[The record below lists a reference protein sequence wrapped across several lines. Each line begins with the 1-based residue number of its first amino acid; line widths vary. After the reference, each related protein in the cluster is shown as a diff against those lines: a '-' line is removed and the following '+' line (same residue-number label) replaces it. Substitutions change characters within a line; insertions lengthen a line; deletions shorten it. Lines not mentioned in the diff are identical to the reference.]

1 MILIYLV
8 PILTTILRTHVSPI
22 HSSTF
27 NLDNLLTPSFRN
39 GSSSNS
45 QNISL
50 PDGVVHSHDFRLISS
65 SLAVKGDHQTFL
77 RYLDGN
83 RDERNLVTEESK
95 IHQSYEVHSLFHL
108 QNASLSVQRVV
119 MDLSSVSANQDVK
132 CAMLASSTVHISF
145 CQFFWT
151 AVNSIFVLRSNSP
164 SAQIS
169 SSITLTWCTL
179 KNAVGHLTPI
189 VDEMRKNSSSD
200 AFDLNI
206 VGTTIANMKVV
217 GADGVCVSQTNHHNN
232 IRSFEGIST
241 SVSEMQILNVSSLP
255 GEVKAASSLFSQR
268 MVGCAVWGSNNHLS
282 GSVLRDVNGGGSFLC
297 SNSTFDWCHTT
308 SSERPSISPSPST
321 TIASHSFPTIRSI
334 SNQNELEDDPY
345 TEKTFDGVDRL
356 NITAAAVTFT
366 KCQFT
371 NMHYTATSSSQSLA
385 GGSALY
391 FYSSSNAVSLV
402 SCSFSKCSV
411 TSSARVYGGCVFMY
425 NLRTA
430 TNTVD
435 ACTFADWYP
444 SATNKD
450 RQYGGGLG
458 MYYTSAPLLLT
469 NTNFSLSGET
479 ENTNHG
485 GFVSFYL
492 TTNTQSTTIS
502 QCRFLGDTRTTGTLF
517 FISSDRVPAA
527 YLSVTDSQFLET
539 YSSLY
544 IGSVILTESSQF
556 TRNELTYTELSIFG
570 ISSEVHPQV
579 IVDNKLDHCSI
590 DCTSNDQVH
599 FSELSFTGKSD
610 ASDPCINIYRAMCVV
625 FHKCSFTDCSPS
637 KNQYSVFYS
646 YQVKSLVVDSCSF
659 TRCTGGSSAVLL
671 SQSYA
676 FFHFCS
682 FTNLTGRDCTFMTLS
697 SNYAS
702 FFEGCRFDLQT
713 STLMDISVV
722 NTDYTFLSNTAV
734 VGCTS
739 NRKMY
744 YRDAKSSKAELKAVT
759 VIAVEA
765 SKNEMRVGT
774 WPAESEDDTEQQIP
788 TFSSLSEALAE
799 LPTPPKDTF
808 ITLSYGNFTE
818 PSLLEISQLVEI
830 VGSALNISNVRSTKL
845 TTSGFVSKAN
855 GKLTLR
861 SLRLV
866 PSSPSSVLA
875 STEDSGCL
883 NLLNVVV
890 QDLSSHS
897 ACLLQFEAGS
907 SEIRHSYFTNI
918 KSAESLICVSGT
930 SSLAIT
936 NTLFSSIKRNSPAPS
951 SVESIQ
957 CASCIEGKTSGTVKV
972 IHCRFGA
979 CTTSGRA
986 GAIDLEK
993 NDATSAVEMSYCCFD
1008 QNTAGPSVLNAS
1020 KGDDVVL
1027 NSFAAYKT
1035 RLDYSTIQSFPSLH
1049 SFLIDSEHPIVPPP
1063 AFLNVEAGSNS
1074 ALTWTY
1080 RTSNL
1085 DKSFLSTYTL
1095 QFLLE
1100 TRLQNN
1106 VNTQIRT
1113 NTPIPQSMS
1122 PFVSRNSTVQV
1133 SLNDNTRS
1141 ILTVTQKDV
1150 VFITLQNATLSFKYL
1165 QFAFQQLTVPAFQC
1179 DKDSSIL
1186 FESTRLK
1193 LNNPILTAPF
1203 VESVGPL
1210 VFVKSQVFIQAIT
1223 LDNTPFVRLIRAWN
1237 DGTLEYTSNTPLLAG
1252 ALNTPFIICENVK
1265 NVTIQS
1271 LKINS
1276 SFVNSASFVSA
1287 TDSTITIKYNNIQ
1300 TLKSTAKGGFLF
1312 LMNGSVK
1319 FDSGAANSSSA
1330 TQGGVVYSERSKVS
1344 INDGTYSNCQAEE
1357 GGVAFVVSST
1367 LYVYGASFVSNSAK
1381 TGGVFWFDFG
1391 TNLTASLTSRHSNH
1405 TSSTATHVDENGVG
1419 CGKGGAIFVKGTTTS
1434 KTPLD
1439 LLRSHFDGNTAAFGN
1454 DVFVEESVLGTTGPN
1469 LLKDCLGD
1477 SHSRVPHLEIS
1488 TANLN
1493 ESEFF
1498 RISDFIPFPT
1508 MQIELSTSTAK
1519 AAACKWSFKPY
1530 CKTIQQALE
1539 FLQST
1544 APNGSL
1550 FQRHCVQRNSSMTT
1564 EPVVLDQHDLHYSGE
1579 TAIITNPFALSLS
1592 AVEGVVFTIDDESR
1606 LTVERIE
1613 FSLTSS
1619 HQVVLVNSKDGRV
1632 VINNCFVKT
1641 ESDTTTSKTPISS
1654 NGDSLIMNTVS
1665 FSPTLTSSL
1674 AALSAPL
1681 VRFAPKA
1688 SEEGQLGSGTFKAT
1702 NTRLTNLTFE
1712 GTTMIELIT
1721 TGDVTFSTPN
1731 IVNVNSDQQE
1741 GIFLTLKGQNFKTQL
1756 KPEQWDN
1763 NLKTTAHLT
1772 SLLGEDVLM
1781 DEDDKWREG
1790 SLVYWLVSPSIVIQV
1805 GAEENAVDHPN
1816 CGSDTF
1822 KCSILNAAF
1831 RSAILNN
1838 LPTLTLLTSTTL
1850 SSELLATSSLLIKS
1864 SSETQEIVFDESG
1877 LIKVANLALKLSF
1890 ESIIFTAAQT
1900 CQSGTL
1906 FVIEEGEFSFSSC
1919 VIGATSSETALVLPA
1934 STTTLIEVKASGTL
1948 TLIDTLIQHIDFS
1961 HAALGTAIR
1970 LHLGATVSSSGT
1982 KPISHLIESSW
1993 KPRAGWGPTLTNS
2006 PRFSKDEIDEF
2017 GVIDEND
2024 QADELIYSWYPYDGT
2039 TMHLH
2044 SEGGSHAKCGVSAL
2058 PCSSL
2063 SGKVEV
2069 VGDGEAIVIC
2079 SALTETVGFVSTK
2092 NLSVK
2097 SSDDARQVISVSC
2110 STIFTSRDSS
2120 LSFTDLTF
2128 VPLPQS
2134 SSQNAETLERG
2145 DSLFVVESGS
2155 IELAECTLSSFVLAN
2170 QPLIAYTSGLL
2181 SLESCEISSITRS
2194 TGNGTVLEI
2203 AMKASHSISLND
2215 VTFSS
2220 MTSSKESALL
2230 AFSFPTLDESD
2241 PTPHFDFNL
2250 TNLRFVEMNKNEDD
2264 ESCFVSFVGSRLG
2277 DWISEGDPRF
2287 EGSYSKTTPL
2297 NHLWSFDVF
2306 HQLPASLLFYLL
2318 PSEGP
2323 VGVSVSGFSISNC
2336 GSNSVWCPTISQ
2348 SLGRLTPQKTN
2359 RIVVVDEID
2368 LSTTISLPNDVIF
2381 SGNNSKTLCTCVV
2394 GEVGSFETTGVNVVS
2409 ITVLDISLPLSQ
2421 SAAAVIVH
2429 SSDKLT
2435 LSHLRVSSERK
2446 SSAVFLRMT
2455 TGTTEMSNIEIHSSM
2470 EPHSV
2475 FFSILGGSV
2484 NISLLTIETAIPE
2497 NTTVVKMEGGN
2508 LSLTGMT
2515 LSTTEKIEGQLFSIA
2530 HSRFTL
2536 TDVKIANHNFSCPL
2550 FTFSDFGESTIHNMN
2565 VSGCSGSTLLTAK
2578 DGDELTLRFS
2588 DFSSI
2593 STSSTFNEAE
2603 TSDLCG
2609 WETSLIEVTNTAA
2622 HFHQSEFT
2630 SIALGA
2636 VSISDAPLTLTTC
2649 TFSGNTP
2656 SNEQWPSLRRNI
2668 KCSDGSIKITGSG
2681 GGDGHTSQH
2690 HWIWTDECVVT
2701 KEDGTLHAT
2710 LFVPTLVAN
2719 KSTSTLDKKL
2729 KEYSVNVVGT
2739 TMIPCG
2745 LKLEVFE
2752 HSPAKSNE
2760 GHPIEFEISSL
2771 EPSKWTE
2778 TELSFV
2784 LPQSSLITLNEKLD
2798 HRCRLVYGD
2807 GQVTDSFSL
2816 NGKGKGNM
2824 SQAGVITSI
2833 VVPIV
2838 VVILVALILIIVIG
2852 VLCRR
2857 RKQKEKAA
2865 ERGNQELDT
2874 TDVVDVMKDEGDV
2887 QDSTIKP
2894 IFGSATGHLHNHS
2907 LLMVSNDK
2915 EQEQQSQVLDA
2926 TALVP
2931 FKPVEV
2937 MMCSGEFPIVT
2948 VDPRNT
2954 LFHRLHVEKQ
2964 QDLSK
2969 REIGVQLV
2977 NGLTQLIKEYPQSD
2991 FITRFSPHWILLD
3004 FNQNVSLRIGNNP
3017 NTLASA
3023 EGQSKANSTKNGED
3037 RRWNAPEQETK
3048 EGENENTKE
3057 EVAYDTNKA
3066 LVFRLGLV
3074 LWELETGLVPFGE
3087 LDAVN
3092 ASRQIKAGVMPLIH
3106 NWEDESL
3113 ADLVRECLSH
3123 SPNNRPSLSDVKSRL
3138 TLLNSHQPFE
3148 QPRHALPDQAPIA
3161 VSGQNSS

>member
-1 MILIYLV
+1 MAL
-8 PILTTILRTHVSPI
+8 
-22 HSSTF
+22 
-27 NLDNLLTPSFRN
+27 
-39 GSSSNS
+39 
-45 QNISL
+45 
-50 PDGVVHSHDFRLISS
+50 LISS
-65 SLAVKGDHQTFL
+65 SLVVKGEHQTTL

-83 RDERNLVTEESK
+83 RDERNLVAKESS
-95 IHQSYEVHSLFHL
+95 IHQSNGIACLFNL
-108 QNASLSVQRVV
+108 NNASLSVQRLVI
-119 MDLSSVSANQDVK
+119 DLSSESVNQDVK
-132 CAMLASSTVHISF
+132 CAVLAASTIHVSY
-145 CQFFWT
+145 CEFFWT
-151 AVNSIFVLRSNSP
+151 AANSIFVLRSNSP

-169 SSITLTWCTL
+169 SSITLAWCTL
-179 KNAVGHLTPI
+179 NNAVGHLTPI
-189 VDEMRKNSSSD
+189 VDDMRKNSSTD

-217 GADGVCVSQTNHHNN
+217 GADGVCVSQTNHRNN
-232 IRSFEGIST
+232 IPFFEGIST
-241 SVSEMQILNVSSLP
+241 SVSELRILNVSSLP
-255 GEVKAASSLFSQR
+255 GEVKEASSLFSQR
-268 MVGCAVWGSNNHLS
+268 MVGCAIWGSNNHLS

-308 SSERPSISPSPST
+308 SSERPSISPSPSP
-321 TIASHSFPTIRSI
+321 TIASHSFPTTPSI
-334 SNQNELEDDPY
+334 SNQNEPEDDPY

-391 FYSSSNAVSLV
+391 FFSSSNAVSLV

-425 NLRTA
+425 DLRTA

-469 NTNFSLSGET
+469 NSNFTLSGDT
-479 ENTNHG
+479 TNTNHG

-502 QCRFLGDTRTTGTLF
+502 KCRFLGDTRTTGTLF

-527 YLSVTDSQFLET
+527 FLSVTDSLFLET
-539 YSSLY
+539 NSSLN

-556 TRNELTYTELSIFG
+556 TRNEFTNTSIRIFG
-570 ISSEVHPQV
+570 MSSKVHPQV
-579 IVDNKLDHCSI
+579 LVDNKLDHCSI
-590 DCTSNDQVH
+590 DCSSNDQVH

-610 ASDPCINIYRAMCVV
+610 ARDPCVKVYNAMCVV
-625 FHKCSFTDCSPS
+625 FHKCSFTDCSPLN
-637 KNQYSVFYS
+637 NQYSIFNS
-646 YQVKSLVVDSCSF
+646 ERVKSLVVDSCSF
-659 TRCTGGSSAVLL
+659 TRCTGGSSVVLL
-671 SQSYA
+671 RESYA

-682 FTNLTGRDCTFMTLS
+682 FANLTGRDCTFMTLS

-702 FFEGCRFDLQT
+702 FFEGCRFDLQN
-713 STLMDISVV
+713 SYDYDIVVV
-722 NTDYTFLSNTAV
+722 NTDYTFLSSTTM

-774 WPAESEDDTEQQIP
+774 WPAESEEDPKQQIP
-788 TFSSLSEALAE
+788 TFSSLSEALAV

-818 PSLLEISQLVEI
+818 PSLIEMSQLVEI
-830 VGSALNISNVRSTKL
+830 VGFALNISDVRSTKL

-861 SLRLV
+861 SIRLV
-866 PSSPSSVLA
+866 PSSTSSVLA

-897 ACLLQFEAGS
+897 ACLLQFKAGS
-907 SEIRHSYFTNI
+907 SEIRHAYFTNI

-936 NTLFSSIKRNSPAPS
+936 NTLFSSIKRNSPTPA
-951 SVESIQ
+951 SVEDTQ

-972 IHCRFGA
+972 LHCRFGA

-986 GAIDLEK
+986 GTIDLERMEV
-993 NDATSAVEMSYCCFD
+993 TSAVEMSYCCFD
-1008 QNTAGPSVLNAS
+1008 RNFAGSAVPNAS

-1027 NSFAAYKT
+1027 KSFEAYKT

-1063 AFLNVEAGSNS
+1063 AFLNVGYGSDA

-1080 RTSNL
+1080 RTSWLNL
-1085 DKSFLSTYTL
+1085 TFLSTYTL

-1100 TRLQNN
+1100 TRCQNN
-1106 VNTQIRT
+1106 VNTQIRS

-1122 PFVSRNSTVQV
+1122 PFVSRNSTVEV
-1133 SLNDNTRS
+1133 SLNDQTRS
-1141 ILTVTQKDV
+1141 ILTVSQSGV

-1186 FESTRLK
+1186 FENTRLK
-1193 LNNPILTAPF
+1193 LNNPTLTAPF

-1210 VFVKSQVFIQAIT
+1210 VFVKYQTFNQPIT
-1223 LDNTPFVRLIRAWN
+1223 LDNTPFVRLVRAWN
-1237 DGTLEYTSNTPLLAG
+1237 DAKFEYTDSTPLLASS
-1252 ALNTPFIICENVK
+1252 LNTPFIICENVK
-1265 NVTIQS
+1265 NITLQS
-1271 LKINS
+1271 LTLNS

-1287 TDSTITIKYNNIQ
+1287 TDSTITIKYNKIQ

-1312 LMNGSVK
+1312 LENGSVAFK
-1319 FDSGAANSSSA
+1319 SGTANSSSA

-1344 INDGTYSNCQAEE
+1344 IDSGTYSNCQAEE
-1357 GGVAFVVSST
+1357 GGVAFVVSAT
-1367 LYVYGASFVSNSAK
+1367 LNVFGASFVSNSAK

-1391 TNLTASLTSRHSNH
+1391 TNLTASLTSRNSNH

-1508 MQIELSTSTAK
+1508 MQVELSTSTAK
-1519 AAACKWSFKPY
+1519 AAPCKWTFRPY

-1564 EPVVLDQHDLHYSGE
+1564 EPVVLDKHDLHYSGE

-1619 HQVVLVNSKDGRV
+1619 HQVVLVNSKGGRV
-1632 VINNCFVKT
+1632 VMNNCFVKS

-1721 TGDVTFSTPN
+1721 TGDVTFSAPN
-1731 IVNVNSDQQE
+1731 LVNVESDQQE
-1741 GIFLTLKGQNFKTQL
+1741 GVYLTLKGQNFKKQL
-1756 KPEQWDN
+1756 EPEQWDN

-1948 TLIDTLIQHIDFS
+1948 TLIDTLIQHIAFS
-1961 HAALGTAIR
+1961 HATLGTAIR

-1982 KPISHLIESSW
+1982 KPISAISS
-1993 KPRAGWGPTLTNS
+1993 KA
-2006 PRFSKDEIDEF
+2006 
-2017 GVIDEND
+2017 V
-2024 QADELIYSWYPYDGT
+2024 
-2039 TMHLH
+2039 
-2044 SEGGSHAKCGVSAL
+2044 GSHVLVDVSAL

-2079 SALTETVGFVSTK
+2079 SALTETVGFISTK
-2092 NLSVK
+2092 DLSVK
-2097 SSDDARQVISVSC
+2097 STDNTKQVLSIATSAS
-2110 STIFTSRDSS
+2110 FTTQDSS

-2128 VPLPQS
+2128 VPLPLS
-2134 SSQNAETLERG
+2134 SSENAETLERG

-2155 IELAECTLSSFVLAN
+2155 IELAECSLSSFVLAN
-2170 QPLIAYTSGLL
+2170 QPLITYTSGLL

-2230 AFSFPTLDESD
+2230 AFTFPTLEKSE
-2241 PTPHFDFNL
+2241 PAPHFDFTL
-2250 TNLRFVEMNKNEDD
+2250 TNLHFVEMNKNADE

-2277 DWISEGDPRF
+2277 DWISEGDSRF
-2287 EGSYSKTTPL
+2287 AGSYSKTTPL

-2323 VGVSVSGFSISNC
+2323 VGVSVSGFSIPNC

-2381 SGNNSKTLCTCVV
+2381 SGNNSKALCTCVV

-2409 ITVLDISLPLSQ
+2409 ITVLDLSLPLSQ
-2421 SAAAVIVH
+2421 SADAVIVH

-2435 LSHLRVSSERK
+2435 LSHLRVSSNGK

-2455 TGTTEMSNIEIHSSM
+2455 TGTTEMTNIEIHSSM
-2470 EPHSV
+2470 EQHSV

-2484 NISLLTIETAIPE
+2484 NMSILTIETAIPE
-2497 NTTVVKMEGGN
+2497 NGTIVKMEGGN
-2508 LSLTGMT
+2508 LTLTGMT
-2515 LSTTEKIEGQLFSIA
+2515 LSTTEQIERQLFSIA

-2536 TDVKIANHNFSCPL
+2536 SDVKITNHNFSCPL

-2565 VSGCSGSTLLTAK
+2565 VTGCSGSTLLTAK

-2588 DFSSI
+2588 EFSSI
-2593 STSSTFNEAE
+2593 SPSTQFNEAE
-2603 TSDLCG
+2603 ASDLCTP
-2609 WETSLIEVTNTAA
+2609 TSLSHADLTHIP
-2622 HFHQSEFT
+2622 Q
-2630 SIALGA
+2630 GA
-2636 VSISDAPLTLTTC
+2636 FSISDAPLTLTTC

-2668 KCSDGSIKITGSG
+2668 KCSDGSITITGSG
-2681 GGDGHTSQH
+2681 GGDGHTSPH
-2690 HWIWTDECVVT
+2690 HWIWTDECPVT
-2701 KEDGTLHAT
+2701 KDDGTLHAT

-2771 EPSKWTE
+2771 KPSKWTE

-2784 LPQSSLITLNEKLD
+2784 LPQSSLIALNEKLD

-2838 VVILVALILIIVIG
+2838 VVILVALILIIVVA

-2874 TDVVDVMKDEGDV
+2874 TDAVDVMKDEGDV

-3138 TLLNSHQPFE
+3138 TLLNSHQPFD
-3148 QPRHALPDQAPIA
+3148 QPGHVLPEQAPIA